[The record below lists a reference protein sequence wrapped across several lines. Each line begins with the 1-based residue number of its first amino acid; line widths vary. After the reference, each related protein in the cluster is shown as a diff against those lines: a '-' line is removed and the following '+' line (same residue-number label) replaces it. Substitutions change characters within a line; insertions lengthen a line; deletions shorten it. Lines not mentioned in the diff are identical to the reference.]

1 MMDATGS
8 QTARKFIQ
16 LEAARGIASIIVVF
30 HHFSLAFLPWI
41 RLPVSEG
48 GVQYTPAFIFINGT
62 GAVTFF
68 FLLSG
73 FVLTYGFYQKPSDV
87 GLARAV
93 VKRLPRLM
101 VPASITI
108 LVGWLI
114 YRLEP
119 PFFIIAATE
128 SRSDWL
134 AGFASAGFPAGL
146 MPTFG
151 SALKQIL
158 LVFLVPHYF
167 FYNSNLWTMFNEF
180 YGSLLVFALSA
191 VSVTRLRNFPFGV
204 AIVHIGLAL
213 VLYATGSSLV
223 DFVIG
228 SGIAYWMAQRNA
240 PLRPL
245 RKELLWAGMLIAVV
259 GFSCDRWIGHACAS
273 SVVML
278 ILLSDQSVARVA
290 SGRSA
295 ASLGLISFPIYLVH
309 TLVILGLSSWVF
321 SVLVK
326 AGLRPAPTL
335 LLTLL
340 ATLGGTA
347 LSCLPLVWI
356 ESTWIPYLNALMRR
370 IIPSKTVAGPDD
382 SKPIAASA
390 AVE

>member
-8 QTARKFIQ
+8 RTARKFIQ

-41 RLPVSEG
+41 RLPVSDG
-48 GVQYTPAFIFINGT
+48 GVQYTPAFIFINVT

-73 FVLTYGFYQKPSDV
+73 FVLTYGFYQKPSGV

-93 VKRLPRLM
+93 AKRLPRLL

-108 LVGWLI
+108 LAGWLI
-114 YRLEP
+114 FRLEP
-119 PFFIIAATE
+119 PFFIIAAVE
-128 SRSDWL
+128 SKSEWL
-134 AGFASAGFPAGL
+134 GGFAAADFPAGL
-146 MPTFG
+146 TPTFG

-180 YGSLLVFALSA
+180 YGSLLVFGLSA
-191 VSVTRLRNFPFGV
+191 VSVTRLRDFPLGV

-213 VLYATGSSLV
+213 VFYSVGSALV

-228 SGIAYWMAQRNA
+228 SGMAYWMAKRNA
-240 PLRPL
+240 PPRPL

-273 SVVML
+273 SAVML
-278 ILLSDQSVARVA
+278 ILLSDQSVARMA

-295 ASLGLISFPIYLVH
+295 ATLGLISFPIYLVH

-321 SVLVK
+321 SALGR
-326 AGLRPAPTL
+326 AGLGPAPTL
-335 LLTLL
+335 LLTLS

-347 LSCLPLVWI
+347 LACLPSVWI
-356 ESTWIPYLNALMRR
+356 ESTWVPYLNVLMRR
-370 IIPSKTVAGPDD
+370 IIPSKLFPGQMTP
-382 SKPIAASA
+382 SP
-390 AVE
+390 